1 MHRNA
6 LSPEPILSE
15 VGVPLSHSFLRP
27 PVKAVLFLFLTT
39 LLPTFAS
46 PGDYLKPLSV
56 PEKSPWEV
64 TGAAS
69 LGLATGNADTLT
81 SSLQFFGTYEKDQ
94 SEAEIGAAILQSD
107 NNGMTTTDNFRVDG
121 KYSRTISGRF
131 KVGGFL
137 TFLADP
143 IADLDYRLD
152 LGLVPGYQFI
162 RSTRTKL
169 SLELGPGYL
178 WEKQEGRPDRYASF
192 RLAQRFEHKLTDRS
206 KLWQALVLSPEL
218 SDFNN
223 LLLTAQVGLDI
234 FLNTQWGLRT
244 SLRYQSD
251 TTPAAGKGKDD
262 FLLLA
267 GVTYTLGD
275 TGPPDE
281 KGGFH
286 FPRLKTKKTA
296 AAPPGWNTSAGLDF
310 SLARGNANSLLIG
323 LSVDSA
329 YRARHHETFIEGIY
343 NRSENEGDTAAD
355 SLRTSVQ
362 HNRNLSE
369 RFFIGGTLGYFRDQ
383 LADVAYRLTTS
394 LAAGYYLAQNEN
406 TTLSCEGGPGF
417 TFEEVG
423 GLRDEF
429 LSFHLTQKLIWRLNE
444 ILTLKQSAGAII
456 DSSSCSDYLLAAK
469 LVLETKITSHLSWR
483 VAAAWTLD
491 NTPAAGREK
500 DDATLTSGIS
510 IQF

>member
-1 MHRNA
+1 M
-6 LSPEPILSE
+6 LSPKPFLSE
-15 VGVPLSHSFLRP
+15 VGVTLSKHFLRP
-27 PVKAVLFLFLTT
+27 PVKAFLTLLLT
-39 LLPTFAS
+39 TALPTFAGS
-46 PGDYLKPLSV
+46 GDFLKPVSV

-81 SSLQFFGTYEKDQ
+81 YSLQFFGTYEKDR
-94 SEAEIGAAILQSD
+94 SEAEIGAALLQSD
-107 NNGMTTTDNFRVDG
+107 NNGVTTTENFRIDG
-121 KYSRTISGRF
+121 KYNRTISGRF

-137 TFLADP
+137 TYLADP

-152 LGLVPGYQFI
+152 LGLAPGYQFI
-162 RSTRTKL
+162 KNDRTKL

-192 RLAQRFEHKLTDRS
+192 RLAQRFERRLTDRS
-206 KLWQALVLSPEL
+206 KLWQALVLAPEL

-223 LLLTAQVGLDI
+223 LLLTAQVGLDL
-234 FLNTQWGLRT
+234 FLTEQWGLRT

-251 TTPAAGKGKDD
+251 NTPAAGNGEDD
-262 FLLLA
+262 FLLLT

-275 TGPPDE
+275 PGPPAG
-281 KGGFH
+281 KGGIR
-286 FPRLKTKKTA
+286 PLRLGPEKTE
-296 AAPPGWNTSAGLDF
+296 AAPLGWNTSASLDF
-310 SLARGNANSLLIG
+310 SLARGNANNLLIG
-323 LSVDSA
+323 LSFDSA

-362 HNRNLSE
+362 HNRKLGE

-383 LADVAYRLTTS
+383 LAEVAYRLTPS
-394 LAAGYYLAQNEN
+394 LAAGYYLTQHEN
-406 TTLSCEGGPGF
+406 RTLSLEGGPGF

-429 LSFHLTQKLIWRLNE
+429 LSFNLTQKLIWRLSE
-444 ILTLKQSAGAII
+444 ILTLKQSTGAVI
-456 DSSSCSDYLLAAK
+456 DSSSSSDYLLAAK
-469 LVLETKITSHLSWR
+469 LALETKITSHLSWR